1 MSKVRRQRLC
11 GSARLREALS
21 DAPTAHTHSREAMS
35 YANRL
40 KHLVAPRITF
50 DKTASMPKTRS
61 VAACVASP
69 MPIVGST

>member
-1 MSKVRRQRLC
+1 MTLIRLLP
-11 GSARLREALS
+11 RLRRELSRS
-21 DAPTAHTHSREAMS
+21 DAPTPTHSREAMS

-40 KHLVAPRITF
+40 KHLVAPRMTF

-69 MPIVGST
+69 MPIVGNT